1 MQTNNP
7 DQPFEDDI
15 QEMRAEFERNS
26 ILDAE
31 EEKAYKA
38 EKSQENKKP
47 DYLSDLVT
55 KIGTSG
61 NKANK
66 IIGNWL
72 SEQGFIDSPKGE
84 DDDAS

>member
-7 DQPFEDDI
+7 DQPFEEDI

-47 DYLSDLVT
+47 DYLSDLTT
-55 KIGTSG
+55 KIGISG

-66 IIGNWL
+66 IIQNLLTG
-72 SEQGFIDSPKGE
+72 EGPVRPFKEE
-84 DDDAS
+84 DDLS